1 MESTNNSGRHLHHHL
16 HRVSRI
22 KRHQMS
28 KGRDASAEDETIR
41 HEYSDITT
49 PRVYKESLRRSVKK
63 TSTAPTLFAN
73 PSPVRATRALPEEFL
88 GERRPFSQH
97 RAPTSGAKS
106 CSPPLLEK
114 ASCCAIPGEYSEQM
128 YNGMDSRICSVYSV
142 FVF

>member
-1 MESTNNSGRHLHHHL
+1 MESINIRHLHHHL
-16 HRVSRI
+16 HRVSRT
-22 KRHQMS
+22 KQHQMS

-41 HEYSDITT
+41 HEHSDITT

-63 TSTAPTLFAN
+63 TSKAPTLFAN

-106 CSPPLLEK
+106 FSPPLLEK
-114 ASCCAIPGEYSEQM
+114 ASAVLYLASTPNRCI
-128 YNGMDSRICSVYSV
+128 NGMDFCICSVYTVVV
-142 FVF
+142 F